1 MTKDNI
7 KEIWQRYYETVPA
20 QLQKVKNVKRV
31 ATAFNTNIDAVVK
44 ISGEKLSELAK
55 NVGLTLANMHEGDN
69 KISDGKDAVRGIV
82 KCFTLGTGEE
92 WLCNSVPAFDWLR
105 DNVGYDRLQMGGQGG
120 IVANAMAVLGV
131 QNVYVHTASHPK
143 LQAEQFLNFDSLL
156 TTDDDGNLH
165 KACEI
170 NRRFDIPLIHWII
183 EFDGGNKLKIEDKEF
198 TCPKSNRFIATYDP
212 DNMILKKND
221 EFLQSL
227 DRTGFDYMIL
237 SGYHNLVDSNS
248 GVERVK
254 ETISLI
260 QKWKADNPHSF
271 VHLELASTQDIKVR
285 KAIIEYIAPL
295 ADSVGLNDK
304 EAMDVLE
311 AVDCELYEKM
321 KNTSLN
327 APQLFEIL
335 LKIKEK
341 CQTPRIQLHFLG
353 MYLTLQDKGFRITPQ
368 QNKQGMM
375 LAATVAATKA
385 GTGSIN
391 DEKVL
396 LWAHGR
402 EVADRGL
409 AELENL
415 SLYLGCPELYE
426 SGICRVG
433 EYEVIGVPT
442 ILVDKPITLVGM
454 GDTISSVSLIGA
466 L

>member
-1 MTKDNI
+1 MTEVSM

-20 QLQKVKNVKRV
+20 QLQKVKSIQRV

-44 ISGEKLSELAK
+44 ISGEKLSELVES
-55 NVGLTLANMHEGDN
+55 VGLTLENMHKGDN
-69 KISDGKDAVRGIV
+69 KISDGKDAVRGVV
-82 KCFTLGTGEE
+82 KCFISGTGEE

-105 DNVGYDRLQMGGQGG
+105 DNIGYNRLQMGGQGG

-143 LQAEQFLNFDSLL
+143 LQAEQFLDFDNLL
-156 TTDDDGNLH
+156 TTDDNGNLC

-183 EFDGGNKLKIEDKEF
+183 EFDDGDKLKIEDKEF
-198 TCPKSNRFIATYDP
+198 ICPKSNRFIATYDP
-212 DNMILKKND
+212 DNMVLKKNE

-254 ETISLI
+254 ETIPLI

-311 AVDCELYEKM
+311 AVDYELYEKM

-341 CQTPRIQLHFLG
+341 CHTPRIQLHFLG
-353 MYLTLQDKGFRITPQ
+353 MYLTLQDKGFRITPM

-415 SLYLGCPELYE
+415 SVYLKCPELYE
-426 SGICRVG
+426 KGICNVA
-433 EYEVIGVPT
+433 EYEVIAVPT
-442 ILVDKPITLVGM
+442 ILVEKPLTLVGM